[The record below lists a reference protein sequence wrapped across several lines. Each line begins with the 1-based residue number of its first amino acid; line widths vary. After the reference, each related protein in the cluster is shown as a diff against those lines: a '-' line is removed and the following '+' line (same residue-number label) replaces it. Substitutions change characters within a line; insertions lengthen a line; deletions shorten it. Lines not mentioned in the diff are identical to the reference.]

1 MAKTLK
7 AMVFHDIEEVEL
19 LITAINTSDAYNKK
33 GAKDLCDVLAQVR
46 EMFIKETKNKEKSD
60 G

>member
-33 GAKDLCDVLAQVR
+33 GAKDLYDVLAQIR
-46 EMFIKETKNKEKSD
+46 AMFLKETKNKE
-60 G
+60 

>member
-46 EMFIKETKNKEKSD
+46 EMFIKETKNKE
-60 G
+60 